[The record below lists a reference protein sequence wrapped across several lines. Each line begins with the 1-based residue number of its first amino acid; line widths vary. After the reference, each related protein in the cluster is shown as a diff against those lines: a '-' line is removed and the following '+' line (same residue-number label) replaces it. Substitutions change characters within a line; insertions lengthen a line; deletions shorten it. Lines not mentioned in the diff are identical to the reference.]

1 MYMLCCT
8 GYLEIENRLYLGYN
22 LIVRR
27 INSISEVPALALKI
41 IFK

>member
-1 MYMLCCT
+1 MLCCT
-8 GYLEIENRLYLGYN
+8 GYLENSLYLGCN
-22 LIVRR
+22 VIVRA